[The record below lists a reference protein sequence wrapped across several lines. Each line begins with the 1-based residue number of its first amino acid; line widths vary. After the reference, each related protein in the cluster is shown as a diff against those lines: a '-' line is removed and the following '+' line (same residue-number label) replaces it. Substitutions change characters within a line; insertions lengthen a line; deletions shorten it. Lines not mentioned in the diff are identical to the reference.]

1 MEPVNKEEARKQ
13 RLAEWRERNKEAI
26 AEAMKKYEVITCECG
41 GKIQRLGQTR
51 HSKTKM
57 HINFRLKL
65 EAEEEEEEA
74 RQLEVEYMRERQIP
88 DEQTA
93 FELAAERWKV
103 EEDAR
108 LDAEF
113 ETWKEAQPASRIP
126 PSLEEQLQQIQK
138 NEEWMDMVQGSCSGN
153 FGRFRSDYD
162 EPAQPFWG
170 LNQPGF
176 RD

>member
-1 MEPVNKEEARKQ
+1 METINKVEACKITM
-13 RLAEWRERNKEAI
+13 AEWRERNKEAI
-26 AEAMKKYEVITCECG
+26 AVATKKYEVITCECG
-41 GKIQRLGQTR
+41 GKFQRRGQTE
-51 HSKTKM
+51 HVKTKM
-57 HINFRLKL
+57 HINFRLKR
-65 EAEEEEEEA
+65 EAKEEEERA
-74 RQLEVEYMRERQIP
+74 RELEVEYKRERQIP

-126 PSLEEQLQQIQK
+126 PRLEEQLQQMQK

>member
-1 MEPVNKEEARKQ
+1 MEPVNKEEAGKK

-51 HSKTKM
+51 HAKTKM
-57 HINFRLKL
+57 HINFVLKRHL
-65 EAEEEEEEA
+65 EAEEEA

-93 FELAAERWKV
+93 FELAAESWKA
-103 EEDAR
+103 EEDSR

-113 ETWKEAQPASRIP
+113 ETWKENQQACSLGYKNREEKAP
-126 PSLEEQLQQIQK
+126 PRLEEQLQQMQK

-153 FGRFRSDYD
+153 FGRFRSDYGD
-162 EPAQPFWG
+162 
-170 LNQPGF
+170 
-176 RD
+176 RTK

>member
-1 MEPVNKEEARKQ
+1 METVNKVEARKQ
-13 RLAEWRERNKEAI
+13 TMAEWRERNKEAI
-26 AEAMKKYEVITCECG
+26 AVATKKYEVITCECG
-41 GKIQRLGQTR
+41 GKIQRMVQTR

-57 HINFRLKL
+57 HINFRLMREDL
-65 EAEEEEEEA
+65 EEITRA
-74 RQLEVEYMRERQIP
+74 RELELEYKRERQIP

-126 PSLEEQLQQIQK
+126 PSLEEQLQQMQQK
-138 NEEWMDMVQGSCSGN
+138 
-153 FGRFRSDYD
+153 
-162 EPAQPFWG
+162 
-170 LNQPGF
+170 
-176 RD
+176 